1 MGQPSF
7 WSGVFRKGR
16 GVRRWRAAGTLVGS
30 AMVFL
35 RGSPPGTEI
44 PVFLLAENRMLR
56 DALVRLLP
64 KKGDIRIVG
73 SQPYSPQVL
82 QQILS
87 TQADI
92 VVLDSV
98 SKALSQE
105 RVVRRL
111 GEARPQI
118 GVVMVG
124 MEHDEGVFL
133 RLVREGVLGYVLTD
147 ASAVD
152 VWRAIRDVAA
162 GEAVCPRSL
171 SVALFRFAA
180 QLQMSMPRVSTRKS
194 PDLSPRQQQ
203 LARLIGEGL
212 SNKEVAARLNLSEQ
226 TVKNHVHRMLRKVG
240 AADRTTMAEL
250 YRSAGAAAS

>member
-1 MGQPSF
+1 MS
-7 WSGVFRKGR
+7 V
-16 GVRRWRAAGTLVGS
+16 
-30 AMVFL
+30 L
-35 RGSPPGTEI
+35 RSNPPGNGT
-44 PVFLLAENRMLR
+44 PVFVLAENRLMR
-56 DALVRLLP
+56 EALVRLLS
-64 KKGDIRIVG
+64 KKDDIRIVG
-73 SQPYSPQVL
+73 SESYSPQFL

-87 TQADI
+87 TGPHV

-98 SKALSQE
+98 SKALSQD

-111 GEARPQI
+111 HEACPEI

-124 MEHDEGVFL
+124 MEADEGVFL

-147 ASAVD
+147 ASAVE

-162 GEAVCPRSL
+162 GEAVCPPSL

-180 QLQMSMPRVSTRKS
+180 QSQINLPGLHLRKS
-194 PDLSPRQQQ
+194 LDLSPRQRQ
-203 LARLIGEGL
+203 LARLIREGL

-240 AADRTTMAEL
+240 AADRSTMAEL
-250 YRSAGAAAS
+250 YRSDSVV